1 MATKDTFMTLLENN
15 RREENG
21 LYFEVLSVIQGN
33 DASGRFNSGSVAD
46 IMRVTILSDVK
57 TNNWIQAL
65 ADLEELLRTPSQN
78 KRAGEVGRAQ
88 EISKLWADLETNS
101 ASRDSVPEKLKV
113 VAKVWNK
120 FSKIRDESSLTELR
134 DMLAVTKSRVI
145 QNKFKINELG
155 GALDLIKSYEV
166 TF

>member
-65 ADLEELLRTPSQN
+65 AD
-78 KRAGEVGRAQ
+78 Q
-88 EISKLWADLETNS
+88 ES
-101 ASRDSVPEKLKV
+101 
-113 VAKVWNK
+113 
-120 FSKIRDESSLTELR
+120 F
-134 DMLAVTKSRVI
+134 
-145 QNKFKINELG
+145 
-155 GALDLIKSYEV
+155 
-166 TF
+166 